1 LRALRIAAT
10 VVREIYGCP
19 KFVFTSFY
27 SDYAYQMKKFLT
39 LLFLLASG
47 AAFAEE
53 TIVVCFNYGCIAE
66 ATARFSEPR
75 LRTLAKK
82 LRATRSAAEERKA
95 LADVVGQL
103 YSWAGQQTPVFADRG
118 GNTPDD
124 GVHGA
129 MDCIDHSTTTT
140 RFLKMLE
147 RRRML
152 RYHEVENIAR
162 RRRFLLFEH
171 YSAVIEELPRSMT
184 PKPADDD
191 RPDFSG
197 QTKPQRYVV
206 DSWFVNNGKPA
217 VILPLEEW
225 TDGAGPAV
233 EPGL

>member
-1 LRALRIAAT
+1 MR
-10 VVREIYGCP
+10 
-19 KFVFTSFY
+19 
-27 SDYAYQMKKFLT
+27 KFLA
-39 LLFLLASG
+39 LLFLLASS

-53 TIVVCFNYGCIAE
+53 SIDVCYNYGCIAE
-66 ATARFSEPR
+66 ATARFSEPQ

-82 LRATRSAAEERKA
+82 LRSTRSAAEERKA

-124 GVHGA
+124 GVNGA

-147 RRRML
+147 RRRLL
-152 RYHEVENIAR
+152 RYHEVEDVAR

-171 YSAVIEELPRSMT
+171 YSAVIEELPRSLT
-184 PKPADDD
+184 PKPGDDGI
-191 RPDFSG
+191 PDFSA
-197 QTKPQRYVV
+197 QAKPHRYVV

-225 TDGAGPAV
+225 TDGAGPNV
-233 EPGL
+233 EPSR